1 MDTLVECPATSEC
14 TIRDQTYN
22 LDLYAPGALGA
33 GVRRWLLTWGPFVGV
48 PLLAAA
54 VLLVLA
60 TQPHETVQ
68 QAVRDDGIVQQ
79 VSAWL
84 MLLAVVP
91 VLYRFRFGWSLV
103 RFETALLILAVALR
117 EWDWHRRFTAES
129 VTSINYFQE
138 PDDPLSVRIL
148 AAVILVALVA
158 AGVHCVASWWPRFVT
173 DLGVLRPWAV
183 NAVLWA
189 GTMIAAASLDKLVS
203 SRSYGNTIEE
213 VMELSAG
220 ALLIYV
226 AWLMPSEPQAGSPA
240 APGEPAPGPPGS

>member
-1 MDTLVECPATSEC
+1 MNQEPETP
-14 TIRDQTYN
+14 
-22 LDLYAPGALGA
+22 
-33 GVRRWLLTWGPFVGV
+33 VRRRLLTWGPFVGV
-48 PLLAAA
+48 PLLTVAG
-54 VLLVLA
+54 LLVLA

-68 QAVRDDGIVQQ
+68 QAVRDEGIVQQ

-91 VLYRFRFGWSLV
+91 VLARFRFGWSLV
-103 RFETALLILAVALR
+103 RFETALMIAAVALR

-148 AAVILVALVA
+148 AAAIVVALVA
-158 AGVHCVASWWPRFVT
+158 AGVHCVLSWWPRFVR
-173 DLGVLRPWAV
+173 DLKTLSPWAV
-183 NAVLWA
+183 SAVLWA
-189 GTMIAAASLDKLVS
+189 ATMIAAALLDKLTR

-220 ALLIYV
+220 ALLIYT
-226 AWLMPSEPQAGSPA
+226 AWLMPLEPSHPA
-240 APGEPAPGPPGS
+240 DLPADPGASAPGPPGS

>member
-1 MDTLVECPATSEC
+1 MNREPLSL
-14 TIRDQTYN
+14 N
-22 LDLYAPGALGA
+22 
-33 GVRRWLLTWGPFVGV
+33 RRRLLTWGPFFGV
-48 PLLAAA
+48 PLLTVA

-68 QAVRDDGIVQQ
+68 QAVRDEGLVQQ

-84 MLLAVVP
+84 MLLAVLP

-103 RFETALLILAVALR
+103 RFETALVIVAIALR

-129 VTSINYFQE
+129 VTSINYFRE
-138 PDDPLSVRIL
+138 PDDPLAVRIL
-148 AAVILVALVA
+148 AAAIVAALVA
-158 AGVHCVASWWPRFVT
+158 AGVHCVVSWWPRFER
-173 DLGVLRPWAV
+173 DLKTLSPWAV

-189 GTMIAAASLDKLVS
+189 GTMIAAALLDKLVS

-213 VMELSAG
+213 AMELSAG

-226 AWLMPSEPQAGSPA
+226 VWLMPSEPLPPAGSA
-240 APGEPAPGPPGS
+240 ADPGGPAPGPPGS

>member
-1 MDTLVECPATSEC
+1 
-14 TIRDQTYN
+14 IRHQTTN
-22 LDLYAPGALGA
+22 HEPERPVCRG
-33 GVRRWLLTWGPFVGV
+33 LLTWGPFMGV
-48 PLLAAA
+48 PVLTGA

-60 TQPHETVQ
+60 TQPHATVQ
-68 QAVRDDGIVQQ
+68 QAVRDEGIVQQ

-91 VLYRFRFGWSLV
+91 VLWRFRFGWSLV
-103 RFETALLILAVALR
+103 RFETAIIIVAVALR

-138 PDDPLSVRIL
+138 PVDPLSVRIL
-148 AAVILVALVA
+148 AAVILSGLIA
-158 AGVHCVASWWPRFVT
+158 AGVHCVVSWWPRFVS
-173 DLGVLRPWAV
+173 DLKALRPWAV

-213 VMELSAG
+213 AMELSAG

-226 AWLMPSEPQAGSPA
+226 AGLMPSEPQTASPA